1 MTSSDELKQ
10 ERSRKMMY
18 LALAGGMV
26 ALGSA
31 TVGYIMFGLY
41 GGLGFCVMIFGFMW
55 YLQTQLEST
64 IESIEIK
71 VRNEP

>member
-1 MTSSDELKQ
+1 MTNIVDVKKDN
-10 ERSRKMMY
+10 SRRKTY
-18 LALAGGMV
+18 IALAGSMV

-31 TVGYIMFGLY
+31 TVGYMMFGLY
-41 GGLGFCVMIFGFMW
+41 GGLGFVLLVFGFMW

-71 VRNEP
+71 VRSE

>member
-1 MTSSDELKQ
+1 MTNIVDVKKDD
-10 ERSRKMMY
+10 SRRKTY
-18 LALAGGMV
+18 IALAGSMV

-31 TVGYIMFGLY
+31 TVGYMMFGLY
-41 GGLGFCVMIFGFMW
+41 GGLGFVLLVFGFMW

-71 VRNEP
+71 VRSE

>member
-1 MTSSDELKQ
+1 MTEPVEEKKDE
-10 ERSRKMMY
+10 SRKKMF
-18 LALAGGMV
+18 LALSGAMV

-31 TVGYIMFGLY
+31 TIGYMMFGLV
-41 GGLGFCVMIFGFMW
+41 GGLGFILTIFGFMW

-71 VRNEP
+71 VRNE